1 MAYVASDQLTAEQF
15 GVGCRVNGMH
25 WNLFVEDQYPK
36 YWRWI
41 VEVRIGLS
49 LWKENVQKKIYNHG

>member
-1 MAYVASDQLTAEQF
+1 MAYAASDQLTAEQF
-15 GVGCRVNGMH
+15 GVGCWVKGIH
-25 WNLFVEDQYPK
+25 SDLFVEDRYPK

-49 LWKENVQKKIYNHG
+49 LWKENVQKKNL